1 MNPPKHVRRLAAQR
15 RMQRYRKVRAW
26 LNRSVSDAIRD
37 LAGRPLTQVTG
48 ESLAEKIRAFLPKI
62 GSGSYRALEIDAES
76 RTLRATASVVIYSR
90 EQAINLH
97 AAGLMSDASL
107 TECLKAFEPIS
118 FEGTL

>member
-48 ESLAEKIRAFLPKI
+48 ESLAEKIRAFL
-62 GSGSYRALEIDAES
+62 
-76 RTLRATASVVIYSR
+76 RATASVVIYSR